1 MSCYEKLLD
10 WIDEEQNKFPDDDLE
25 ISQLVAYS
33 TLELVKRKI
42 IEFKTEEKT
51 SLSCKVVELIL
62 FRLDIIIININN
74 KIKIYNG

>member
-1 MSCYEKLLD
+1 MFIKKNDMSCYNELLE

-42 IEFKTEEKT
+42 IELKNEE
-51 SLSCKVVELIL
+51 I
-62 FRLDIIIININN
+62 
-74 KIKIYNG
+74 